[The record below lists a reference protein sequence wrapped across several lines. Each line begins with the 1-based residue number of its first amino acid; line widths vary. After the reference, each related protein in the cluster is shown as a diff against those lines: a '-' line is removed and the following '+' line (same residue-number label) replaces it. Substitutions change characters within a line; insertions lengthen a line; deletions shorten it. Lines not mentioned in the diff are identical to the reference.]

1 MKARSHTD
9 TGTKER
15 SMTPRQWKI
24 APTITIAIATTLL
37 AAVAGAGA
45 GTASGRERRS
55 RSTAMHAHPLQS
67 PTGDLTA
74 RQIRRLARPLAAAR
88 AATAKYVTDLELAKA
103 EGYEMT
109 ITQMIPDMGHHF
121 LNPDITEFDVTRP
134 PILVYVRNGDDWQLV
149 AFEWVF
155 TEKPETRPLPGARY
169 GSFPAACHYEDGTFV
184 FEEEESACSETSPE
198 SGSPFSFWHP
208 KLVTLHAW
216 AWSPNPDGLFNG
228 TNRWVRPYN
237 DEQI

>member
-1 MKARSHTD
+1 
-9 TGTKER
+9 
-15 SMTPRQWKI
+15 MTHRQWKI
-24 APTITIAIATTLL
+24 APTITIVITTTLL
-37 AAVAGAGA
+37 VAVAGAGA
-45 GTASGRERRS
+45 RPINEPRS
-55 RSTAMHAHPLQS
+55 AATHAHRLGAS
-67 PTGDLTA
+67 TDDLTA

-103 EGYEMT
+103 DGYDMT

-155 TEKPETRPLPGARY
+155 PEKPESRPLPGARY

-184 FEEEESACSETSPE
+184 FEQEESACPETSPE
-198 SGSPFSFWHP
+198 SGSSFSFWHP

-216 AWSPNPDGLFNG
+216 VWYPNPAGVFEG